1 MNIIKNNSFVLLLMA
16 AGMAG
21 WSACAPGSRS
31 YRQPELTLPA
41 AFDSTG
47 KADTA
52 SIANIP
58 WKSFFPDTALQRL
71 IGNGIANNFD
81 LQLAVKRVEEAQ
93 QQLQQAKAAFGPSVN
108 LLANAQ
114 SSRPSDNSL
123 NGLSIGNFLGQKHIE
138 DYTLGASLSWE
149 ADIWGKIRQQKQAAL
164 ASYLQT
170 GEAARAVQ
178 TRLVVTIAEG
188 YYNLL
193 MLEDQ
198 LAIAGKNLA
207 LADSIYRI
215 TLLQRDAGEVT
226 TLALQQASVQRQT
239 TAILIPQLE
248 QAKAIQQNAL
258 RLLTG
263 ELPGKV
269 SHAAGF
275 AVSPVLEHNLETGI
289 PAGMVQLRPDVR
301 AAELG
306 LKAANARVGVAQ
318 ASFYPSFVITA
329 SGGLNAFKAANWF
342 EIPGSLFGVIGGSLT
357 QPLLQKRQLK
367 TQLQIARINRDQS
380 EIGFKQ
386 TVFTA
391 MNDVADAM
399 VRVQRLQEQQV
410 LTRAKTDTLQRAIF
424 NAQLLFKSGMANYL
438 EVITA
443 QSNVLQ
449 SELALADIRRQQL
462 TALAQLYRALGGGVN

>member
-1 MNIIKNNSFVLLLMA
+1 MLAL
-16 AGMAG
+16 AGWTF
-21 WSACAPGSRS
+21 WSACSPGSKA
-31 YRQPELTLPA
+31 YRQPELSLPQS
-41 AFDSTG
+41 FDSTG
-47 KADTA
+47 KTDTT
-52 SIANIP
+52 SIAAIP
-58 WKSFFPDTALQRL
+58 WRTFFPDTALQGL
-71 IGNGIANNFD
+71 IGRGIQNNFD

-93 QQLQQAKAAFGPSVN
+93 QQLRQAKAAYGPTVN
-108 LLANAQ
+108 AQVLAQ

-149 ADIWGKIRQQKQAAL
+149 ADIWGKIKSQNQAAL

-170 GEAARAVQ
+170 GEAAKAVQ

-193 MLEDQ
+193 MLEEQ
-198 LAIAGKNLA
+198 LNIASRNLA

-226 TLALQQASVQRQT
+226 TLAVQQAKVQQQT
-239 TAILIPQLE
+239 TALLLPQLE
-248 QAKAIQQNAL
+248 QAKVLQQNAL

-263 ELPGKV
+263 ELPGTV
-269 SHAAGF
+269 SHANNF
-275 AVSPVLEHNLETGI
+275 LESATWNAEMATGI
-289 PAGMVQLRPDVR
+289 PAKMVQLRPDVR

-318 ASFYPSFVITA
+318 ASFYPSFLITA

-367 TQLQIARINRDQS
+367 TQLEIAKINREQS
-380 EIGFKQ
+380 EISFKQ
-386 TVFTA
+386 SVYTA
-391 MNDVADAM
+391 MSDVADAL
-399 VRVQRLQEQQV
+399 VKVNKLQEQQV
-410 LTRAKTDTLQRAIF
+410 LTKAKTDTLQHAIF
-424 NAQLLFKSGMANYL
+424 NAQLLFRSGMANYL

-462 TALAQLYRALGGGVN
+462 SAMVQLYRALGGGVN